1 MWCRRLSLAFKAV
14 NSKFVCGNQELGIRT
29 RVHLV
34 NSTQN
39 QGWVGDILRLG
50 LDALRRAQ
58 AARLRQ
64 VPKGPVLFEHANL
77 FDAESGAMKPG
88 SSVLVEGNAIR
99 AVGADGTVEVPPG
112 TRRIDAA
119 GRALCPG
126 TVGHAQSPGACR
138 RPPASRRGRHG
149 RARHGGGALPSASA

>member
-50 LDALRRAQ
+50 LNAKNRRQ
-58 AARLRQ
+58 LEAADQLLN
-64 VPKGPVLFEHANL
+64 VLKRNV
-77 FDAESGAMKPG
+77 D
-88 SSVLVEGNAIR
+88 NAIL
-99 AVGADGTVEVPPG
+99 
-112 TRRIDAA
+112 
-119 GRALCPG
+119 ALI
-126 TVGHAQSPGACR
+126 AI
-138 RPPASRRGRHG
+138 RGCDRTCC
-149 RARHGGGALPSASA
+149 

>member
-50 LDALRRAQ
+50 LNAKNRRQ
-58 AARLRQ
+58 LEAADQLLN
-64 VPKGPVLFEHANL
+64 VLKRNV
-77 FDAESGAMKPG
+77 D
-88 SSVLVEGNAIR
+88 NAIL
-99 AVGADGTVEVPPG
+99 
-112 TRRIDAA
+112 
-119 GRALCPG
+119 ALI
-126 TVGHAQSPGACR
+126 AI
-138 RPPASRRGRHG
+138 RGCDRTCCQE
-149 RARHGGGALPSASA
+149 P